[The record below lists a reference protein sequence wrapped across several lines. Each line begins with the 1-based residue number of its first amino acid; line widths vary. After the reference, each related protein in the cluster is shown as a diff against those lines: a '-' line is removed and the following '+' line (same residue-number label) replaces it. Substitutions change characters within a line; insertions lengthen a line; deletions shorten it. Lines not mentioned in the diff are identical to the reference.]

1 MSLNCRTLIPSQCL
15 IFRNICH
22 SSYSCLPVLYTCI
35 LYQYFISLEPIE
47 SWERIFNPK
56 QISLPLLMEGN
67 AILRKVNR
75 QAAQL
80 RQMLCSNLDSNAL
93 SIFSIGEVFAE
104 RTVDMLKD
112 RQLTGY
118 SSVQNLPPG
127 LLLTF

>member
-1 MSLNCRTLIPSQCL
+1 
-15 IFRNICH
+15 
-22 SSYSCLPVLYTCI
+22 
-35 LYQYFISLEPIE
+35 
-47 SWERIFNPK
+47 
-56 QISLPLLMEGN
+56 MEGN

>member
-1 MSLNCRTLIPSQCL
+1 
-15 IFRNICH
+15 
-22 SSYSCLPVLYTCI
+22 
-35 LYQYFISLEPIE
+35 LEPIE